1 MSVKYIQPIFAPNI
15 ELMRKNLESLRTFFD
30 YYDKMGYE
38 FQCVFGGYAATDEM
52 WVEIERYIESRDVEG
67 RVKSIVHRYADN
79 YGKAYVIND
88 LTGRYLSDAEYFL
101 TADSDILF
109 NINQPDMIARLVE
122 AFEHAKKIDLNPAL
136 IALFQEEANC
146 HVLEAC
152 YQNKYYYQGS
162 FEYEMIC
169 HPSGEGGVAGGCLF
183 VSSEFWNKIGG
194 YKVLGVYAADDG
206 NLMRDAKKSGYSF
219 LLSNS
224 IRCIHPFENN
234 KEYQDWKVKTSTKI
248 MELDEAVADS
258 NKFWETASKFKSS
271 YIICYSAT
279 SEYRTRNLNVL
290 IKYIRKNFSNVEI
303 IVAEQGSTKS
313 TISDIDQHVF
323 IESTGIFRKSELLN
337 KAVMASNSEILIL
350 SDNDIILDVRSYD
363 DMLKDL
369 QEFQAVNP
377 YYKVLDLPLD
387 VTDRFIETLD
397 RIDDSR
403 GTPRPSIVFAGGVFG
418 IRRKDFCRIGGF
430 DESFVGWGG
439 EDDALTHKIYS
450 LCTNKTLNYVSYHL
464 WHDRN
469 VNGTPHHEH
478 YQKNLESLISIRS
491 MGVDA
496 LVKYCVGIRK
506 QFEFLYEEGL

>member
-146 HVLEAC
+146 HILEAC

-219 LLSNS
+219 LLFCTDYPMSEDQILIYPN
-224 IRCIHPFENN
+224 PF
-234 KEYQDWKVKTSTKI
+234 
-248 MELDEAVADS
+248 LP
-258 NKFWETASKFKSS
+258 
-271 YIICYSAT
+271 
-279 SEYRTRNLNVL
+279 
-290 IKYIRKNFSNVEI
+290 
-303 IVAEQGSTKS
+303 
-313 TISDIDQHVF
+313 
-323 IESTGIFRKSELLN
+323 LLN
-337 KAVMASNSEILIL
+337 LLSTQQSFCYNHCLMSYLIYQFRVV
-350 SDNDIILDVRSYD
+350 SP
-363 DMLKDL
+363 LK
-369 QEFQAVNP
+369 
-377 YYKVLDLPLD
+377 
-387 VTDRFIETLD
+387 
-397 RIDDSR
+397 
-403 GTPRPSIVFAGGVFG
+403 
-418 IRRKDFCRIGGF
+418 
-430 DESFVGWGG
+430 
-439 EDDALTHKIYS
+439 
-450 LCTNKTLNYVSYHL
+450 HL
-464 WHDRN
+464 
-469 VNGTPHHEH
+469 
-478 YQKNLESLISIRS
+478 LLI
-491 MGVDA
+491 
-496 LVKYCVGIRK
+496 
-506 QFEFLYEEGL
+506 